1 MRLSLVRTVNLV
13 ELAQAMNHWRCFR
26 YKRIRRFL
34 KEFNAFSFETLSKF
48 IAQFFLPSGAKWQ
61 ISMDRTNWKWGQ
73 IDINILMVSVVC
85 GTVAI
90 PVVWKFL
97 PKKGNSN

>member
-1 MRLSLVRTVNLV
+1 MRSALRRYQNLSR
-13 ELAQAMNHWRCFR
+13 
-26 YKRIRRFL
+26 
-34 KEFNAFSFETLSKF
+34 S
-48 IAQFFLPSGAKWQ
+48 FLPSGEKWQ

-97 PKKGNSN
+97 PKKGNLNLEERVEVVEKFIHIFGSSIIVD